1 MEEKE
6 RRKGFREGTLRLPEP
21 DKFTATTGGLREALS
36 TKSSIEQGYTMQN
49 PQRKNR
55 TSKRTGQ
62 AL

>member
-1 MEEKE
+1 M
-6 RRKGFREGTLRLPEP
+6 RLPEP